1 MILAAHVKLKSP
13 NSVYRPQTHDLSY
26 LGNCLP
32 GFADLADVLLQVD
45 GKRLPAHSQFLASQ
59 SRLFEGLLQD
69 TDGTFCKR
77 APLVIST
84 PLQHYREIDV
94 LTFLRHIY
102 KDQQLQSEQEA
113 WELLPIADQF
123 DSPSLTEKAV
133 TVIEAAQG
141 TSLFS
146 NANNNKDV
154 FDWWHLAE
162 RFNLH
167 SFKSRCVQAVAQR
180 FEMMQHDKRMLELQP
195 QAAVDLMHAIQQ
207 LLQERT
213 KVYYSLGS
221 RCQGDNN
228 TVVIKHYFCTANS
241 CPGHSVSVRF
251 GPRYM
256 GGDGGTVLK
265 HVLGEECCLGAQ
277 IPEFGIDATRHQ
289 LKQVDMKAHMSQIS
303 NGAI

>member
-1 MILAAHVKLKSP
+1 MIVATHVKVKSP
-13 NSVYRPQTHDLSY
+13 ISVSRPNDLSY
-26 LGNCLP
+26 LGNCPP

-45 GKRLPAHSQFLASQ
+45 DKQLPAHSQFLASQ
-59 SRLFEGLLQD
+59 SRLFEGLLRD
-69 TDGTFCKR
+69 TGGTFCKR
-77 APLVIST
+77 EPLVIST
-84 PLQHYREIDV
+84 PLQSYRKIDV
-94 LTFLRHIY
+94 LTFLRHVY

-154 FDWWHLAE
+154 LDWWHLAE

-167 SFKSRCVQAVAQR
+167 SFKSRCVRAVAQR
-180 FEMMQHDKRMLELQP
+180 FEVMQHDKRMLELQP
-195 QAAVDLMHAIQQ
+195 QAAVDLMQAIQQ
-207 LLQERT
+207 ILQERT
-213 KVYYSLGS
+213 KVYYA
-221 RCQGDNN
+221 QGYTCSSDKD
-228 TVVIKHYFCTANS
+228 TTIIKHYFCTANS

-256 GGDGGTVLK
+256 GGDGGTVPK
-265 HVLGEECCLGAQ
+265 GVSGEECCLGAQ
-277 IPEFGIDATRHQ
+277 IPEFGVDASHHQ
-289 LKQVDMKAHMSQIS
+289 SRQVDMKAHMSRIS
-303 NGAI
+303 NRAI